1 MKRLLTAAVGIPLA
15 LAAVFWLPETW
26 FFVVALAVILAA
38 VVEFIRLCRPR
49 AADAPLWMLPI
60 LVAVAAVAL
69 GPQPRVLEVRKPE
82 SAELVIWALLL
93 SVGIGTLVLLAR
105 TPPEQ
110 SLGALGAFAFG
121 IPYFSL
127 PVASLYHLQREDPW
141 VLFLLLAVVWVGDA
155 AALYGGTL
163 WGRHKMAPVVSPH
176 KTWEGAVAGF
186 VVGVLVAVVWSY
198 VRLGRLSASVVALGA
213 VVAVVAQL
221 GDLVESLI
229 KRGVGV
235 KDSGNLLPG
244 HGGILDRLDALLFSA
259 PVMLLGYW
267 LAGEE
272 VWLQ

>member
-1 MKRLLTAAVGIPLA
+1 MKRFLTAAVGIPLA

-26 FFVVALAVILAA
+26 FFVVVLAVILAA
-38 VVEFIRLCRPR
+38 VVEFIRLFRPR
-49 AADAPLWMLPI
+49 AAEAPLWMLPI
-60 LVAVAAVAL
+60 LVAVAAVAM
-69 GPQPRVLEVRKPE
+69 GPQPRILQVTKPE
-82 SAELVIWALLL
+82 SAELVIWALML

-110 SLGALGAFAFG
+110 SLAALGALTFG

-127 PVASLYHLQREDPW
+127 PVASLYHLQRQDPW

-163 WGRHKMAPVVSPH
+163 WGRHQMAPVVSPH

-198 VRLGRLSASVVALGA
+198 VRLGRLSASVVALAA

-229 KRGVGV
+229 KRGAGV

-244 HGGILDRLDALLFSA
+244 HGGILDRLDALLFAA

-267 LAGEE
+267 LAGAE
-272 VWLQ
+272 VWLS